1 MLPSPQPLWQAPMAE
16 VLAASAGGQLSGPW
30 RLMLLGDGSPTRHLQ
45 LLTGLPLEVE
55 LIAMA
60 PDPGGDPLCPRE
72 VQELEPPLLR
82 RQVWLACGDRTL
94 GWAESWWN
102 RREAEAQLRR
112 REQPIW
118 RSLTEGRTE
127 LFREVDGLAQVQA
140 PWLEQRFGRPG
151 PFWSRHYRFFRQGRE
166 LTVIREVFSPL
177 LETWLGPAET
187 EGHNNS

>member
-1 MLPSPQPLWQAPMAE
+1 MAE

-60 PDPGGDPLCPRE
+60 PDPDGDPLCPRE
-72 VQELEPPLLR
+72 VRELEQPLLR
-82 RQVWLACGDRTL
+82 RQVWLACGDLTL

-127 LFREVDGLAQVQA
+127 LFREVDGL
-140 PWLEQRFGRPG
+140 PPL
-151 PFWSRHYRFFRQGRE
+151 
-166 LTVIREVFSPL
+166 PL
-177 LETWLGPAET
+177 LPPGAGADRDPRGVLTAAGDLAGP
-187 EGHNNS
+187 GRGQWP